1 MLKKLLIGLT
11 ALLMSCG
18 TTKYVPATPIPCR
31 ISAFPTTP
39 KEFPVDC
46 VELECMVE
54 WFDDQTR
61 FMRQVK
67 RWRDDV
73 RSCKAIKEDKIS
85 RFDNPTEYGLQ
96 PMAARIMGSF

>member
-1 MLKKLLIGLT
+1 MLLSVST
-11 ALLMSCG
+11 AGCIG

-31 ISAFPTTP
+31 ISAFPKEP
-39 KEFPVDC
+39 LEFPEDC
-46 VELECMVE
+46 VEAECMVA

-61 FMRQVK
+61 FHRQVK

-85 RFDNPTEYGLQ
+85 RFNKNEYTLPKQ
-96 PMAARIMGSF
+96 VSRIMGSF